1 MHKWDAPEQWI
12 AMADREAVI
21 RAHEPPPKL
30 VVEVVSPS
38 TKTEDYRAKW
48 VEYAALDIAEYWI
61 VDLTEACVTVCI
73 LEAGCYRNTVFKD
86 DEAIAS
92 PIFPQLTLTAAQV
105 LNAH

>member
-1 MHKWDAPEQWI
+1 
-12 AMADREAVI
+12 VLS
-21 RAHEPPPKL
+21 PPPL
-30 VVEVVSPS
+30 YLTNCTSRRWNLL
-38 TKTEDYRAKW
+38 YRAKW